1 MEKGSNIPNSPGF
14 EEEGKKG
21 GVGRGWAAHT
31 SADMG
36 KVEKGNNI
44 PNFPGVGKKEGK
56 KGGEKPKG
64 WEENP

>member
-1 MEKGSNIPNSPGF
+1 
-14 EEEGKKG
+14 
-21 GVGRGWAAHT
+21 
-31 SADMG
+31 MG

>member
-1 MEKGSNIPNSPGF
+1 MVWLWLGNPHKCRHEKSL
-14 EEEGKKG
+14 
-21 GVGRGWAAHT
+21 
-31 SADMG
+31 
-36 KVEKGNNI
+36 NI